1 MIKYNFEKMNFVVT
15 GAGKG
20 IGRSV
25 LNLLYKSKANV
36 AIITRSKADISKIQ
50 KTFNSKKIISY
61 VGDVSIKSDIDI
73 FYKLVKSKM
82 KKIHGLVNNAGV
94 RQREKFSNIDDKKL
108 NYVLDSNLKSV
119 FRVSQLF
126 SKIMSKKT
134 ASIVNV
140 SSIVGPRG
148 FTDLSGYAMTKAG
161 IVGLSKSLAVELAQK
176 KIRVNTVCPGF
187 IKTSYANKFKRKFP
201 KLYNYTLQRTP
212 LKRWGSS
219 DEVAN
224 LILFL
229 LSSES
234 SYMTGNVS
242 YIDGGWSSY

>member
-25 LNLLYKSKANV
+25 LNLLYKSNANV

-50 KTFNSKKIISY
+50 KKFNSKKIISY

-187 IKTSYANKFKRKFP
+187 IKTSYANKFRRKLP

>member
-50 KTFNSKKIISY
+50 KKFNSKKIISY

-187 IKTSYANKFKRKFP
+187 IKTSYANKFRRKLP

>member
-25 LNLLYKSKANV
+25 LNLLYKSNANI

-50 KTFNSKKIISY
+50 KKFNSKKIISY

-176 KIRVNTVCPGF
+176 K
-187 IKTSYANKFKRKFP
+187 NK
-201 KLYNYTLQRTP
+201 
-212 LKRWGSS
+212 S
-219 DEVAN
+219 
-224 LILFL
+224 
-229 LSSES
+229 
-234 SYMTGNVS
+234 
-242 YIDGGWSSY
+242 

>member
-1 MIKYNFEKMNFVVT
+1 MIRYNLKKKNFVVT

-25 LNLLYKSKANV
+25 LNLLHKSNANV
-36 AIITRSKADISKIQ
+36 AIITRSKTDVKRIQ
-50 KTFNSKKIISY
+50 KTFNSKKIITY
-61 VGDVSIKSDIDI
+61 VGDVSIKNDIDN
-73 FYKLVKSKM
+73 FFKLLKTKM

-94 RQREKFSNIDDKKL
+94 RQREKFYNIDDEKL
-108 NYVLDSNLKSV
+108 NYILDSNLKSV

-148 FTDLSGYAMTKAG
+148 FVDLSGYAMTKAG

-187 IKTSYANKFKRKFP
+187 IKTSYANKFRRKMP

-224 LILFL
+224 LIIFL
-229 LSSES
+229 LSNES
-234 SYMTGNVS
+234 SYITGNIS
-242 YIDGGWSSY
+242 YVDGGWSAY

>member
-1 MIKYNFEKMNFVVT
+1 MIKYDLKKKNFVVT

-25 LNLLYKSKANV
+25 LNLLYKSNANV
-36 AIITRSKADISKIQ
+36 AIITRSKTDVKRIH
-50 KTFNSKKIISY
+50 KTFNSKKIITY
-61 VGDVSIKSDIDI
+61 VGDVSIKNDVDN
-73 FYKLVKSKM
+73 FFKLVKTKM

-94 RQREKFSNIDDKKL
+94 RQREKFYNIDDEKL
-108 NYVLDSNLKSV
+108 NYILDINLKSV

-148 FTDLSGYAMTKAG
+148 FADLSGYAMTKAG

-187 IKTSYANKFKRKFP
+187 IKTSYANKFKRKMP
-201 KLYNYTLQRTP
+201 KLYNYTLRRTP

-224 LILFL
+224 LIIFL
-229 LSSES
+229 LSNES
-234 SYMTGNVS
+234 SYMTGNIS
-242 YIDGGWSSY
+242 YVDGGWSAY